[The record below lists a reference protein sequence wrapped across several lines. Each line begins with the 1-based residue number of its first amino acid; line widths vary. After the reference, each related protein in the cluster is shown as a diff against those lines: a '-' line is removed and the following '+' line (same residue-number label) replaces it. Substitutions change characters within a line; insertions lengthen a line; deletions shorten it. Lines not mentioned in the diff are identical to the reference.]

1 MELQSDTTNQ
11 IFLWINIQYVKYCF
25 GWIFIML
32 NNCLFLSIFIR
43 NYKATDIKNEL
54 YVQIKVLFIYAAFLN
69 VI

>member
-32 NNCLFLSIFIR
+32 NIVLDEYSFVKYCFGWIFIML
-43 NYKATDIKNEL
+43 NI
-54 YVQIKVLFIYAAFLN
+54 VLDEYSLC
-69 VI
+69 